1 MIVAVTG
8 AAGFIGRH
16 LIARFEREGFDVRPI
31 VRGDFESGR
40 MESLVRGADVVVHAA
55 AATRAPTVAQLR
67 ASNVALTARVVEA
80 ARVGQVRR
88 LVFVSS
94 QAAAGPARS
103 LDRPIDE
110 TTTPAPIEA
119 YGQSKLD
126 AESLVRAAAGLEPV
140 IVRPVSVYGPGDR
153 DFPTVFALARRGI
166 AIHPANREQWIS
178 IIHVRDL
185 VEGML
190 RAATYPQAAGR
201 TYFLAGDEPVQWD
214 TIFRTCAAMANR
226 RLWLDIELPRSVIA
240 FAAHAGDIAAR
251 LTGHAGLIT
260 TEKVKMAYPRF
271 WVCSNARAKRELGF
285 EPLVSLEDG
294 LREVER

>member
-16 LIARFEREGFDVRPI
+16 LVARFEREGFDVRPI

-40 MESLVRGADVVVHAA
+40 MESLVHGADVVVHAA

-67 ASNVALTARVVEA
+67 ASNVALTARVIEA
-80 ARVGQVRR
+80 ARAGRVRR

-94 QAAAGPARS
+94 QAAAGPALS

-110 TTTPAPIEA
+110 TTMPAPIEA

-126 AESLVRAAAGLEPV
+126 AESLVRAAADLEPV

-153 DFPTVFALARRGI
+153 DFSTVFALARRGI
-166 AIHPANREQWIS
+166 AVHPANREQWIS

-185 VEGML
+185 VEGIL
-190 RAATYPQAAGR
+190 HAATHPQAAGR
-201 TYFLAGDEPVQWD
+201 TYFLAGDDPVQWD
-214 TIFRTCAAMANR
+214 TFFRMCAAITNR
-226 RLWLDIELPRSVIA
+226 RLWLDIELPRSVITL
-240 FAAHAGDIAAR
+240 AAHAGDMVAK

-260 TEKVKMAYPRF
+260 TEKVKMAHPRF

-285 EPLVSLEDG
+285 EPLVSLEEG